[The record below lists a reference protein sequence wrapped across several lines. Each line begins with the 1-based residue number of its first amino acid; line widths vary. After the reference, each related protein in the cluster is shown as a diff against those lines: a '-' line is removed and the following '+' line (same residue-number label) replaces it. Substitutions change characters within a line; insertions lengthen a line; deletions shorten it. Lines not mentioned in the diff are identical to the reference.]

1 MVDINTAMAA
11 AAAERRNRG
20 TGEKERKKNRSGAN
34 MGIESFDPV
43 KHVAKEKADARSMW
57 LVIFFAATVALLMRY
72 LAMPNSQD
80 NPDMLWFIPIMLIFL
95 LPSIHRAVLSEK
107 FVEHYTKGTWFKASF
122 LHVFTWLA
130 ITFLLTNAPFADIVA
145 PQVDDGWGMIS
156 STEDGEY
163 DFTGSDDGTVY
174 LTQGYTGEHFI
185 VMAFT
190 DNYDAADSEYLFTV
204 NGEEMD
210 ESWTQLFGDDVE
222 EATDSDELDSV
233 RDHSDIDHPVGI
245 KVPLEL
251 EVGTYEITIEVV
263 EDGDPWENTRT
274 IELELVIEEL
284 EVDEDS
290 TK

>member
-1 MVDINTAMAA
+1 MAA

-57 LVIFFAATVALLMRY
+57 LVISFAATVALLMRY

-156 STEDGEY
+156 TTEDGEY

-204 NGEEMD
+204 NGEDMD
-210 ESWTQLFGDDVE
+210 ESWIQLFGDDVE

-233 RDHSDIDHPVGI
+233 REHSDIDHPVGI
-245 KVPLEL
+245 KVPLGL
-251 EVGTYEITIEVV
+251 EAGNYEITIEVV